1 MVADRKKTGS
11 NGRLVLVAVCIFV
24 LAALG
29 LLAARLAMRSSRPA
43 TAPQPFKIESD
54 PAVFATYA
62 GSQSCRDCHR
72 EAFNSWKTSHHALAE
87 RAPEP
92 TLDRAAFD
100 PPQTFKHASQTSEA
114 RSTNGRFEIVT
125 TGAGGARAAFP
136 VERVL
141 GVAPLKQF

>member
-1 MVADRKKTGS
+1 MVADRKKKTGS
-11 NGRLVLVAVCIFV
+11 DGRLGLVAVLFVV

-29 LLAARLAMRSSRPA
+29 LLAARRTMRPSQSS
-43 TAPQPFKIESD
+43 APLQPFQIESD
-54 PAVFATYA
+54 SAVFATYA

-100 PPQTFKHASQTSEA
+100 PPQT
-114 RSTNGRFEIVT
+114 
-125 TGAGGARAAFP
+125 
-136 VERVL
+136 
-141 GVAPLKQF
+141 